1 MSFPPDL
8 QHFRAGE
15 FQHPDLMQVAFLRW
29 LDRVRE
35 RAGVPFHITNDYRPN
50 GKGLHGLGMAVDLN
64 SRPWRA
70 AQKWRVMAAVA
81 FLAHEAPGAVEFEPV
96 YNADPKQDR
105 HWHIGVDPRPNA
117 VGEFVE
123 ADD

>member
-1 MSFPPDL
+1 MIFPIDL
-8 QHFRAGE
+8 QHFQASE
-15 FQHPDLMQVAFLRW
+15 FTFPDSMNVGYLRW
-29 LDRVRE
+29 LDRVRQ
-35 RAGVPFHITNDYRPN
+35 RAGVPFHITNDFRPG
-50 GKGLHGLGMAVDLN
+50 GKGLHGLGMAVDVD